1 MVGDFN
7 LFFDSNLDAQ
17 GGNPAIKKKYL
28 DKFIKLRESNY
39 FCNIWR
45 LRNTKSVCFFA
56 ETLRFQ

>member
-28 DKFIKLRESNY
+28 GKFIKLKESNY
-39 FCNIWR
+39 FV
-45 LRNTKSVCFFA
+45 TYGD
-56 ETLRFQ
+56 